1 MRDINAN
8 EQPRVLVLAS
18 VASMIDLFN
27 TENIAILKRLGC
39 KVDVAANFSEG
50 SITSQQRVNE
60 YKEELK
66 EQQIE
71 VLEIPVPRSI
81 FQFSNIIK
89 SYRIVKELAQTRHY
103 RIVHCH
109 SPIGGVIARLAFK
122 AVRKAGTKVIY
133 TGHGLHFF
141 KGAPLKNWIMFYPV
155 ERYCAKLTDVL
166 IAINQEDYKREKT
179 WNCSQVEYVPG
190 IGVDTKAYLQTSVDR
205 KKMRAE
211 LGFDENDFVFMS
223 TGQVSVRKNHEVII
237 RALSKIDD
245 DRIKYLIV
253 GFGELEEKLKSLT
266 KTLGI
271 EGRVVFAGY
280 RRDVKQLLHA
290 VDAFAFPS
298 LQEGLPVA
306 LMEAMAAGLPIVCSN
321 IRGNVDLITNG
332 EGGFIYDC
340 QDVEGFAKGIT
351 RIAKDDVASRM
362 KKINLDRIR
371 DFDKDIVNAKME
383 RIYKEQLKEIG

>member
-1 MRDINAN
+1 MNDIQAN
-8 EQPRVLVLAS
+8 EQLRVLMLAS

-39 KVDVAANFSEG
+39 KVDVAANFREG

-60 YKEELK
+60 YKEELG

-71 VLEIPVPRSI
+71 VIEIPVPRSI
-81 FQFSNIIK
+81 FQVSNIIK
-89 SYRIVKELAQTRHY
+89 SYRIVKKLAQTRHY

-122 AVRKAGTKVIY
+122 SVRKKGTRVIY

-141 KGAPLKNWIMFYPV
+141 KGAPLKNWIMFYPI

-166 IAINQEDYKREKT
+166 IAINQEDLKREKN
-179 WNCSQVEYVPG
+179 WNCCQVEYVPG

-205 KKMRAE
+205 KKIRAD
-211 LGFDENDFVFMS
+211 LGFDVNDFVFMS

-237 RALSKIDD
+237 RALSKIPDK
-245 DRIKYLIV
+245 RIKYLIV
-253 GFGELEEKLKSLT
+253 GFGELEDKLKELT
-266 KTLGI
+266 RSLGI
-271 EGRVVFAGY
+271 QDRVVFAGY
-280 RRDVKQLLHA
+280 RGDVMQLLHI

-332 EGGFIYDC
+332 EGGYIYEC
-340 QDVEGFAKGIT
+340 HDVDGFAEGMTK
-351 RIAKDDVASRM
+351 IADGETSMRM
-362 KKINLDRIR
+362 KEINLEQIKS
-371 DFDKDIVNAKME
+371 FDKEIVNSKME
-383 RIYKEQLKEIG
+383 RIYKAQLFEAE